1 MYSANPIMK
10 QLSSP
15 HSPTYVAGVVEYL
28 IDQGNSSMPSSE
40 LYRKNTEKYIQ
51 IMASKEADPV
61 DIIVFPESTLNNI
74 LTPIL
79 VPETDSIELCRN
91 ASYDL
96 NLRKIS
102 CAALKLRKY
111 VVINLTMKQLH
122 IECDSENCAEKWNL
136 YNTNV
141 VFDRRGRVISL

>member
-1 MYSANPIMK
+1 
-10 QLSSP
+10 
-15 HSPTYVAGVVEYL
+15 
-28 IDQGNSSMPSSE
+28 MPSSE
-40 LYRKNTEKYIQ
+40 LYRKNTEKYLQ
-51 IMASKEADPV
+51 IMASKEAQPV
-61 DIIVFPESTLNNI
+61 DILVFPESTLNNL
-74 LTPIL
+74 LTPVE
-79 VPETDSIELCRN
+79 VPDTHTIELCQN

-111 VVINLTMKQLH
+111 VVINLTMKQLQ
-122 IECDSENCAEKWNL
+122 IDCDFENCTEKWNM